1 MHAELARV
9 DPATA
14 SRLAPSDSQ
23 RIERAL
29 EVYRATGTPLSAL
42 QIASRAALPF
52 DLAAFA
58 LMPEDRAALH
68 ARIAE
73 RFDAMLKEGLVD
85 EVRELRRRYALHP
98 GLPSMRC
105 VGYRQVWDH
114 LEGAYDRGTLRERG
128 IAATRQLA
136 KRQLTWL
143 RSLPDV
149 ELFSDPG
156 RLAARLRVCAM
167 ASQHV
172 WS

>member
-9 DPATA
+9 DPTTA
-14 SRLAPSDSQ
+14 RRLAPNDSQ

-29 EVYRATGTPLSAL
+29 EVYRATGTPLSSL
-42 QIASRAALPF
+42 QTAAPSALPF
-52 DLAAFA
+52 RLSSFA

-73 RFDAMLKEGLVD
+73 RFDTMLEEGLIE
-85 EVRELRRRYALHP
+85 EVRALRGRYALHAD
-98 GLPSMRC
+98 LPSMRC

-114 LEGAYDRGTLRERG
+114 LDGAYDRATLREKG

-143 RSLPDV
+143 RSLPEV
-149 ELFSDPG
+149 ELFG
-156 RLAARLRVCAM
+156 EAERLASRLRACAA
-167 ASQHV
+167 ASQATA
-172 WS
+172 